1 MNLLVA
7 CCFIPT
13 SLCLTGK
20 YFLLGLLSRN
30 IRKLSCLAD
39 MVQLLENSSQHKM
52 CQAVTVQN
60 IDSEKKMV
68 ETK

>member
-1 MNLLVA
+1 
-7 CCFIPT
+7 
-13 SLCLTGK
+13 
-20 YFLLGLLSRN
+20 
-30 IRKLSCLAD
+30 